1 MLKLAVAQP
10 TTPTVGTVN
19 GARFISE
26 SNGNIVTPGAV
37 LTISNEHRVVRGKVT
52 VAAATT
58 TATETRLLNFTV
70 TADGNRSEFR
80 GINFTLRNNAGAA
93 TINLYKNTVSAGNLI
108 GSVLTAKHATT
119 ANADTLSITPAI
131 AEEIAAGST
140 ATYILEIVGYV
151 PSQVGTTNL
160 SRQFQL
166 NDVTY
171 GDMFNDTTIGI
182 SSLFNYVNAGN
193 FPLVAPSFMQ

>member
-26 SNGNIVTPGAV
+26 SNGNIVTPTAG
-37 LTISNEHRVVRGKVT
+37 LTISNQHRVVRGKVT
-52 VAAATT
+52 IATTAT
-58 TATETRLLNFTV
+58 TATETRLLNFSV

-80 GINFTLRNNAGAA
+80 GLAFTLRNNAGAG
-93 TINLYKNTVSAGNLI
+93 TINLYKNSVSAGNLI
-108 GSVLTAKHATT
+108 GTVATVGAAA
-119 ANADTLSITPAI
+119 ANAETLAITLGTP
-131 AEEIAAGST
+131 EEVAAGST
-140 ATYILEIVGYV
+140 ANYILEIVGYV

-171 GDMFNDTTIGI
+171 GDMFNDATVSI

>member
-1 MLKLAVAQP
+1 LLKLAVAQP
-10 TTPTVGTVN
+10 TTPTVGTLS

-26 SNGNIVTPGAV
+26 SNGNIVTPSAG

-52 VAAATT
+52 VAAAAT
-58 TATETRLLNFTV
+58 TATETRLLNFTI
-70 TADGNRSEFR
+70 TAEGNRSEFKA
-80 GINFTLRNNAGAA
+80 INFTLRNNAGAA
-93 TINLYKNTVSAGNLI
+93 TINLYKNTVNNANLI
-108 GSVLTAKHATT
+108 GTVNTAAHTGI
-119 ANADTLSITPAI
+119 ANAETLAITLVTP
-131 AEEIAAGST
+131 EEIAASST
-140 ATYILEIVGYV
+140 ANYILEIVGYV

-171 GDMFNDTTIGI
+171 GDMFNNATVNV